1 MDAAQDTTF
10 VQFLSQVPD
19 PRHARGKRHAWSVIL
34 TVISAAVAAGCTTP
48 HAIAQWTAL
57 HASVLQSSLC
67 PGTRRLPSES
77 TLVRALRS
85 IDVSAL
91 EAEIA
96 HLAAETTR
104 RTPQAT
110 ITCPNGERL
119 DGQAIDGKAVR
130 GAARQGQPTHL
141 VSLVHH
147 GSGTTLAQ
155 RAVATKRNEIKAVP
169 LLLATRDLTDTVITM
184 DALLTQRKL
193 ARQIQR
199 QHGHYLMIVKR
210 NQPQLY
216 EALERWF
223 LIPTLPADD
232 AQEDQVRTVSKG
244 HGRLEIRT
252 LECSTGL
259 TGYLTWPG
267 VRQIIRRT
275 CERTVLKTGKTSRE
289 VTYGVTDLTP
299 RQAGAAQ
306 LEQLWR
312 AHWTIENRSH
322 YVRDVTLGEDRGQA
336 HTGSTAQALAA
347 WRNGVV
353 GLLRQAGWQNIADA
367 VRAYAASVHAALGL
381 VGARSHAL

>member
-1 MDAAQDTTF
+1 MDAPQNTTF
-10 VQFLSQVPD
+10 VHLLSQVPD
-19 PRHARGKRHAWSVIL
+19 PRHARGKRHAWPVIL
-34 TVISAAVAAGCTTP
+34 TVISAAIAAGCTTP
-48 HAIAQWTAL
+48 HAIGQWTTL
-57 HASVLQSSLC
+57 HASVLQPALC
-67 PGTRRLPSES
+67 PSARRLPSES
-77 TLVRALRS
+77 TIVRALRT
-85 IDVSAL
+85 IDVNAL
-91 EAEIA
+91 EAEMTS
-96 HLAAETTR
+96 LATQPANHP
-104 RTPQAT
+104 PQAT
-110 ITCPNGERL
+110 IQCPNGERL

-130 GAARQGQPTHL
+130 GAARHGQSTHL
-141 VSLVHH
+141 VSLVLH

-155 RAVATKRNEIKAVP
+155 RAVAMKRNEIKAVP
-169 LLLATRDLTDTVITM
+169 LLLAARDLTDTVITM

-210 NQPQLY
+210 NQLLLY

-223 LIPTLPADD
+223 AIPTLPADA
-232 AQEDQVRTVSKG
+232 AQEDQVRTISKG

-252 LECSTGL
+252 LECSTGMN
-259 TGYLTWPG
+259 TYLTWPG
-267 VRQIIRRT
+267 VQQIIRRT
-275 CERTVLKTGKTSRE
+275 CLRTVLKTGKTSRE

-347 WRNGVV
+347 WRNGVLS
-353 GLLRQAGWQNIADA
+353 LLRQAGWQNIADA
-367 VRAYAASVHAALGL
+367 LRAYAASVDAALHL
-381 VGARSHAL
+381 VGVGPLGL

>member
-1 MDAAQDTTF
+1 MDAPQDTTF
-10 VQFLSQVPD
+10 VHLLSQVPD
-19 PRHARGKRHAWSVIL
+19 PRHARGKRHAWRVIL

-48 HAIAQWTAL
+48 HAIGQWTAL
-57 HASVLQSSLC
+57 HASMLQPALC
-67 PGTRRLPSES
+67 PSAGRLPSES
-77 TLVRALRS
+77 TIVRALRA
-85 IDVSAL
+85 IDGNAL
-91 EAEIA
+91 EAEMTCIA
-96 HLAAETTR
+96 HQTANQP
-104 RTPQAT
+104 PQAT
-110 ITCPNGERL
+110 IQCPNGERL

-141 VSLVHH
+141 VSLVLH
-147 GSGTTLAQ
+147 GSGTTVAQ

-169 LLLATRDLTDTVITM
+169 LLLASRDLTDTIITM

-216 EALERWF
+216 EALEHWF
-223 LIPTLPADD
+223 LIPTLPAD
-232 AQEDQVRTVSKG
+232 ATQADQVRTISKG
-244 HGRLEIRT
+244 HGWLEIRT
-252 LECSTGL
+252 LEWSTGL
-259 TGYLTWPG
+259 VEYLTWPG

-275 CERTVLKTGKTSRE
+275 CEREILKTGKTSRD
-289 VTYGVTDLTP
+289 VTYGITDLTP
-299 RQAGAAQ
+299 QQAGAAQ

-336 HTGSTAQALAA
+336 HTGSTAHALAA
-347 WRNGVV
+347 WRNGIV

-367 VRAYAASVHAALGL
+367 VRAHAASASAALDL
-381 VGARSHAL
+381 VGARSPGL